1 MEILVC
7 IKQVPDDSED
17 VRLDNVDKV
26 AKVVNAFDTYA
37 LEMAVRFREANG
49 GTVVVATVGDC
60 EAELKSCL
68 AVGAQ
73 DAYKIADP
81 AFEGA
86 DEAAIAQILAKG
98 IAKIEELR
106 GAKFDMIFCGKEA
119 TDFAKGQVGIML
131 ANQMGYGVTTD
142 VVAVDPADGGVCVKQ
157 ETETGYNLIDMA
169 TPCVVTIQKPDYDP
183 RYPTIKTKMAARKA
197 KINAI
202 TAADAGV
209 GEVANLTKVLKVYE
223 PPKKQAGI
231 KIQEETVADSVIK
244 AVAIMAE
251 AKVL

>member
-1 MEILVC
+1 
-7 IKQVPDDSED
+7 
-17 VRLDNVDKV
+17 
-26 AKVVNAFDTYA
+26 
-37 LEMAVRFREANG
+37 
-49 GTVVVATVGDC
+49 
-60 EAELKSCL
+60 
-68 AVGAQ
+68 
-73 DAYKIADP
+73 
-81 AFEGA
+81 
-86 DEAAIAQILAKG
+86 
-98 IAKIEELR
+98 
-106 GAKFDMIFCGKEA
+106 
-119 TDFAKGQVGIML
+119 
-131 ANQMGYGVTTD
+131 
-142 VVAVDPADGGVCVKQ
+142 
-157 ETETGYNLIDMA
+157 MA